1 MFDKILVPLDGSELA
16 EVTLWYAEGLAGRM
30 RSAITL
36 LFVLSPEDLTS
47 QYMYDCYLKEL
58 VKRTRANAEKR
69 GDGKK
74 EDEIK
79 VDYEILK
86 GDPAEEILDYANK
99 ARINLIIMST
109 QGRSGV
115 RRWALGNV
123 ANKVLRA
130 TGKPVLLIRAK
141 GAKPDVYRGRLD
153 KVLVPVDGSKESES
167 ILRYIAYMAATLN
180 LEVTLFHVWVR
191 ESEDIPLTIEGVE
204 RLNKVKKHREGYL
217 KRIEARLKHEGVNVN
232 SVFKEILTG
241 GAAEEIIK
249 LAEEGDFSMVAMS
262 THGRSGVGRWIFGSN
277 AEKVLEEGSTPL
289 LLVRPIKKKAK
300 TTRADQPYRGKY
312 FGETNEL

>member
-47 QYMYDCYLKEL
+47 RYMYDCYLKEI
-58 VKRTRANAEKR
+58 VKRTKVSAEER
-69 GDGKK
+69 GAGKK
-74 EDEIK
+74 DGEIR
-79 VDYEILK
+79 VDYEFLK
-86 GDPAEEILDYANK
+86 GDPAEEIVDYANK
-99 ARINLIIMST
+99 AKINLIIMST

-141 GAKPDVYRGRLD
+141 GAKPDVYRESLV
-153 KVLVPVDGSKESES
+153 KVLVPVDGSRKSES
-167 ILRYIAYMAATLN
+167 ILRYVTYIATELD
-180 LEVTLFHVWVR
+180 LEVTLFHIWAR
-191 ESEDIPLTIEGVE
+191 DSEIITFNSEYLG
-204 RLNKVKKHREGYL
+204 RLNQVRKSKEGYIKRLETRL
-217 KRIEARLKHEGVNVN
+217 KRKGVNVN
-232 SVFKEILTG
+232 YVFKEVLAG

-249 LAEEGDFSMVAMS
+249 LAEEGDFSLVAMS
-262 THGRSGVGRWIFGSN
+262 THGRSGAGRWIFGSN

-289 LLVRPIKKKAK
+289 LLVRPIKRKAK
-300 TTRADQPYRGKY
+300 TTKAD
-312 FGETNEL
+312 

>member
-36 LFVLSPEDLTS
+36 LIVLSPEDLKS
-47 QYMYDCYLKEL
+47 RYMYDCYIKEL
-58 VKRTRANAEKR
+58 AKRTKANAEKR
-69 GDGKK
+69 GAGKK
-74 EDEIK
+74 KGEIK
-79 VDYEILK
+79 LDYEILK
-86 GDPAEEILDYANK
+86 GDAAEEIVDYADK
-99 ARINLIIMST
+99 SRINLIIMST

-115 RRWALGNV
+115 RRWTLGNV

-141 GAKPDVYRGRLD
+141 GAKPDVYRERLI

-167 ILRYIAYMAATLN
+167 ILRYVTYMATELD
-180 LEVTLFHVWVR
+180 LEVTLFHAWVR
-191 ESEDIPLTIEGVE
+191 KSEDFPLTIEGVE
-204 RLNKVKKHREGYL
+204 QINQVRKRREGYIKRMETRL
-217 KRIEARLKHEGVNVN
+217 KRKGVNVN
-232 SVFKEILTG
+232 SVFKEVLTG

-262 THGRSGVGRWIFGSN
+262 THGRSGLGRWIFGSN
-277 AEKVLEEGSTPL
+277 AEKVLEGGSTPL
-289 LLVRPIKKKAK
+289 LLVRPRKRKKK
-300 TTRADQPYRGKY
+300 TNRAD
-312 FGETNEL
+312 

>member
-30 RSAITL
+30 SSSITL
-36 LFVLSPEDLTS
+36 LIVLSPEDLKS
-47 QYMYDCYLKEL
+47 RYMYDCYIKEL
-58 VKRTRANAEKR
+58 AERIKADAKQR
-69 GDGKK
+69 GAGKK
-74 EDEIK
+74 GGEIK

-86 GDPAEEILDYANK
+86 GDAAEEIVDYADK
-99 ARINLIIMST
+99 ARISLIIMST

-141 GAKPDVYRGRLD
+141 GAKPDVYRERLV

-167 ILRYIAYMAATLN
+167 ILRYVTYMATELD
-180 LEVTLFHVWVR
+180 LEVTLFHAWVR
-191 ESEDIPLTIEGVE
+191 ESEDIPFTKEGLE
-204 RLNKVKKHREGYL
+204 QINQLRKRREDYIKRMETRL
-217 KRIEARLKHEGVNVN
+217 KRKGVNVN
-232 SVFKEILTG
+232 SVFKEVLTG

-249 LAEEGDFSMVAMS
+249 LAEEGDFSMVTMS
-262 THGRSGVGRWIFGSN
+262 THGRSGLGRWIFGSN
-277 AEKVLEEGSTPL
+277 AEKVLEGGSTPL
-289 LLVRPIKKKAK
+289 LLVRPRKKKEK
-300 TTRADQPYRGKY
+300 D
-312 FGETNEL
+312 N

>member
-36 LFVLSPEDLTS
+36 LLVLSPENLTS
-47 QYMYDCYLKEL
+47 RYMYDCYLNEIA
-58 VKRTRANAEKR
+58 KRTRANAEERGAGKR
-69 GDGKK
+69 EG
-74 EDEIK
+74 EIK

-86 GDPAEEILDYANK
+86 GDAAEEIVDYADK
-99 ARINLIIMST
+99 ARVNLIIMST

-141 GAKPDVYRGRLD
+141 GAKPDVYRERLI

-167 ILRYIAYMAATLN
+167 ILRYVTYMATELD
-180 LEVTLFHVWVR
+180 LEITLFHAWVR
-191 ESEDIPLTIEGVE
+191 PSEDSPFTTEGLD
-204 RLNKVKKHREGYL
+204 RLDHIRKQREGYI
-217 KRIEARLKHEGVNVN
+217 KRTETRLKQGGVNVN
-232 SVFKEILTG
+232 SVFKEVLTG

-262 THGRSGVGRWIFGSN
+262 THGRSGLGRWIFGSN
-277 AEKVLEEGSTPL
+277 AEKVLEGGSTPL
-289 LLVRPIKKKAK
+289 LLVRPRKRKKK
-300 TTRADQPYRGKY
+300 D
-312 FGETNEL
+312 N

>member
-36 LFVLSPEDLTS
+36 LIVISPEDLTS
-47 QYMYDCYLKEL
+47 RYMYDCYLKEISN
-58 VKRTRANAEKR
+58 RTKVNAEER
-69 GDGKK
+69 GVGKK
-74 EDEIK
+74 GGEIK

-86 GDPAEEILDYANK
+86 GNAAEEIVDYANK
-99 ARINLIIMST
+99 AKINLIIMST

-130 TGKPVLLIRAK
+130 TRKPVLLIRAK
-141 GAKPDVYRGRLD
+141 GAKPDVYRESLA
-153 KVLVPVDGSKESES
+153 KVLVPVDGSSESES
-167 ILRYIAYMAATLN
+167 ILRYVTYMATKLN
-180 LEVTLFHVWVR
+180 LEVTLFHVLVLDSDVIPYSTEALRRSTEALRQLNQVR
-191 ESEDIPLTIEGVE
+191 K
-204 RLNKVKKHREGYL
+204 NKEGYIKRLDTRL
-217 KRIEARLKHEGVNVN
+217 KRKSVNVN
-232 SVFKEILTG
+232 SVFKEVLTG

-249 LAEEGDFSMVAMS
+249 LAEEEDFSLVAMS

-277 AEKVLEEGSTPL
+277 AEKVLEEGSTPV
-289 LLVRPIKKKAK
+289 LLVRPIKRKGKTAKA
-300 TTRADQPYRGKY
+300 D
-312 FGETNEL
+312 

>member
-1 MFDKILVPLDGSELA
+1 MFEKILVPLDGSELA

-30 RSAITL
+30 GSAITL
-36 LFVLSPEDLTS
+36 LMVLSPEDLKS
-47 QYMYDCYLKEL
+47 RYMYDCYLKEIT
-58 VKRTRANAEKR
+58 KRAKANAEER
-69 GDGKK
+69 GAGKK

-86 GDPAEEILDYANK
+86 GDAAEEIVDYADK
-99 ARINLIIMST
+99 AKISLIIMST

-141 GAKPDVYRGRLD
+141 GAKPDVYRERLVR
-153 KVLVPVDGSKESES
+153 VLVPVDGSKESES
-167 ILRYIAYMAATLN
+167 ILRYVTYMATELD
-180 LEVTLFHVWVR
+180 LEVTLFHAWIR
-191 ESEDIPLTIEGVE
+191 ESEDIPLTTEGVE
-204 RLNKVKKHREGYL
+204 QLKQVRKRREGYIKRTETRL
-217 KRIEARLKHEGVNVN
+217 KRKGVNVN
-232 SVFKEILTG
+232 SVFKEVLTG

-277 AEKVLEEGSTPL
+277 AEKVLEEGSTPV
-289 LLVRPIKKKAK
+289 LLVRPKKRKK
-300 TTRADQPYRGKY
+300 TRAD
-312 FGETNEL
+312 

>member
-58 VKRTRANAEKR
+58 VKRTGVNAEKR
-69 GDGKK
+69 GEGKRDG
-74 EDEIK
+74 EIK
-79 VDYEILK
+79 VEYEILK
-86 GDPAEEILDYANK
+86 GDAAEEIVDYANK

-115 RRWALGNV
+115 RRWTLGNV

-167 ILRYIAYMAATLN
+167 ILRYVTYMATKLD
-180 LEVTLFHVWVR
+180 LEVTLFHIWVR
-191 ESEDIPLTIEGVE
+191 ETESITLGAEALRQLGQLRKT
-204 RLNKVKKHREGYL
+204 KEGYI
-217 KRIEARLKHEGVNVN
+217 KRIETGLKRKGVNVN
-232 SVFKEILTG
+232 SVFKEVLTG

-249 LAEEGDFSMVAMS
+249 LAEEGDFSLVAMS
-262 THGRSGVGRWIFGSN
+262 THGRAGVGRWIFGSN

-289 LLVRPIKKKAK
+289 LLVRPIKRKAK
-300 TTRADQPYRGKY
+300 TTRAD
-312 FGETNEL
+312 

>member
-36 LFVLSPEDLTS
+36 LLVLSPEDLTS
-47 QYMYDCYLKEL
+47 RYMYDCYLKEIT
-58 VKRTRANAEKR
+58 KRTKANAEER
-69 GDGKK
+69 SAGKK
-74 EDEIK
+74 EGEIK
-79 VDYEILK
+79 VGYEILK
-86 GDPAEEILDYANK
+86 GDAAEEIVDYADK
-99 ARINLIIMST
+99 ARTNLIIMST

-141 GAKPDVYRGRLD
+141 GAKPDVYRDRLV

-167 ILRYIAYMAATLN
+167 ILRYVTYIATELD
-180 LEVTLFHVWVR
+180 LEVTLFHAWVR
-191 ESEDIPLTIEGVE
+191 KSEDITFTTEGLK
-204 RLNKVKKHREGYL
+204 RLNQARKRREGYI
-217 KRIEARLKHEGVNVN
+217 KRIETRLKRKGVNVN
-232 SVFKEILTG
+232 SVFKEVLTG

-249 LAEEGDFSMVAMS
+249 MAEEGDFSMVAMS
-262 THGRSGVGRWIFGSN
+262 THGRSGLGRWIFGSN
-277 AEKVLEEGSTPL
+277 AEKVLEAGSTPL
-289 LLVRPIKKKAK
+289 LLVRPRKRRKK
-300 TTRADQPYRGKY
+300 TTRAD
-312 FGETNEL
+312 

>member
-36 LFVLSPEDLTS
+36 LLVLSPENLTS
-47 QYMYDCYLKEL
+47 RYMYDCYLNEIA
-58 VKRTRANAEKR
+58 KRTRANAEERGAEKR
-69 GDGKK
+69 EG
-74 EDEIK
+74 EIK

-86 GDPAEEILDYANK
+86 GDAAEEIVDYADK
-99 ARINLIIMST
+99 ARVNLIIMST

-141 GAKPDVYRGRLD
+141 GAKPDVYRERLI

-167 ILRYIAYMAATLN
+167 ILRYVTYMATTLD
-180 LEVTLFHVWVR
+180 LEITLFHAWVR
-191 ESEDIPLTIEGVE
+191 PSEDSPFTTEGLD
-204 RLNKVKKHREGYL
+204 RLDQIRKQREGYIKRMETGL
-217 KRIEARLKHEGVNVN
+217 KRKGVNVN

-241 GAAEEIIK
+241 GAAEEIMK

-262 THGRSGVGRWIFGSN
+262 THGRSGLGRWIFGSN
-277 AEKVLEEGSTPL
+277 AEKVLEGGSTPL
-289 LLVRPIKKKAK
+289 LLVRPRKRRKK
-300 TTRADQPYRGKY
+300 D
-312 FGETNEL
+312 N

>member
-36 LFVLSPEDLTS
+36 LIVLSPEDLKS
-47 QYMYDCYLKEL
+47 RYMYDCYIKEIAN
-58 VKRTRANAEKR
+58 RTKANAEER
-69 GDGKK
+69 GAGKK
-74 EDEIK
+74 EGEIK

-86 GDPAEEILDYANK
+86 GDAAEEIVDYADK

-141 GAKPDVYRGRLD
+141 GAKPDVYRDRLV

-167 ILRYIAYMAATLN
+167 ILRYVTYMATELD
-180 LEVTLFHVWVR
+180 LEVTLFHAWVR
-191 ESEDIPLTIEGVE
+191 KSEDFPLTGGVE
-204 RLNKVKKHREGYL
+204 QINQVRKGREGYI
-217 KRIEARLKHEGVNVN
+217 KRMETRLKGKGVNVN
-232 SVFKEILTG
+232 SVFKEVLTG

-249 LAEEGDFSMVAMS
+249 LAEEGDFSMVAMA
-262 THGRSGVGRWIFGSN
+262 THGRSGLGRWIFGSN
-277 AEKVLEEGSTPL
+277 AEKVLEVGSTPL
-289 LLVRPIKKKAK
+289 LLVRPRKRKKE
-300 TTRADQPYRGKY
+300 TTMAD
-312 FGETNEL
+312 

>member
-47 QYMYDCYLKEL
+47 RYMYDCYLKEI
-58 VKRTRANAEKR
+58 VKRTKVSAEER
-69 GDGKK
+69 GAGKK
-74 EDEIK
+74 DGEIR
-79 VDYEILK
+79 VDYEFLK
-86 GDPAEEILDYANK
+86 GDPAEEIVDYANK
-99 ARINLIIMST
+99 AKINLIIMST

-130 TGKPVLLIRAK
+130 TGKPVLMIRAK
-141 GAKPDVYRGRLD
+141 GAKPDVYRESLV
-153 KVLVPVDGSKESES
+153 KVLVPVDGSRESES
-167 ILRYIAYMAATLN
+167 ILRYVTYMATELN
-180 LEVTLFHVWVR
+180 LEVTLFHIWVRDSETIPFNVEALGPLNKVR
-191 ESEDIPLTIEGVE
+191 ES
-204 RLNKVKKHREGYL
+204 KEGYI
-217 KRIEARLKHEGVNVN
+217 KRLDARLKRKGISVN
-232 SVFKEILTG
+232 SVFKEVLTG
-241 GAAEEIIK
+241 GAADEIIK
-249 LAEEGDFSMVAMS
+249 LAKAGNFSLVAMS

-289 LLVRPIKKKAK
+289 LLVRPIKRKRK
-300 TTRADQPYRGKY
+300 TT
-312 FGETNEL
+312 

>member
-36 LFVLSPEDLTS
+36 LIVLSPEDRTS
-47 QYMYDCYLKEL
+47 RYMYDCYLKEL
-58 VKRTRANAEKR
+58 AKRTEVNAKER
-69 GDGKK
+69 GAGKK
-74 EDEIK
+74 EGEIK

-86 GDPAEEILDYANK
+86 GDAAEEIVDYADK
-99 ARINLIIMST
+99 TRINLIIMST

-115 RRWALGNV
+115 RRWTLGNV

-141 GAKPDVYRGRLD
+141 GAKPDVYRERLV

-167 ILRYIAYMAATLN
+167 ILRCVTYMATELD
-180 LEVTLFHVWVR
+180 LEVTLFHAWVW
-191 ESEDIPLTIEGVE
+191 EGEDIPLTAEGVE
-204 RLNKVKKHREGYL
+204 QINQVRKRREGYIKRLETRL
-217 KRIEARLKHEGVNVN
+217 KRKGVNVN
-232 SVFKEILTG
+232 SVFKEVLTG

-289 LLVRPIKKKAK
+289 LLVRPIKRKKK
-300 TTRADQPYRGKY
+300 T
-312 FGETNEL
+312 N